1 MNNQEISESQN
12 LLQIPFVLW
21 TKSMLLLTIFD
32 YAVKCRV
39 ELVFDFSILSD
50 LLTEISIFSKS
61 GEVQNLAVKCI
72 AKLLQRSLTQHRDKN
87 AERICD
93 TLCSDLVSSGKEE
106 RQRDIASLA
115 LKACVA
121 VIGAQLEFFILCHF

>member
-1 MNNQEISESQN
+1 M
-12 LLQIPFVLW
+12 
-21 TKSMLLLTIFD
+21 
-32 YAVKCRV
+32 
-39 ELVFDFSILSD
+39 ILSD
-50 LLTEISIFSKS
+50 LLTEISILSKS

-121 VIGAQLEFFILCHF
+121 VIGAQLEFFILCLSKTQLLLKINIKF

>member
-1 MNNQEISESQN
+1 M
-12 LLQIPFVLW
+12 
-21 TKSMLLLTIFD
+21 IF
-32 YAVKCRV
+32 Y
-39 ELVFDFSILSD
+39 E
-50 LLTEISIFSKS
+50 S

-72 AKLLQRSLTQHRDKN
+72 AKLLQRSLSQHRDKN

-121 VIGAQLEFFILCHF
+121 VIGPQLEFFHFTIFWLVVRNDSFSKKS